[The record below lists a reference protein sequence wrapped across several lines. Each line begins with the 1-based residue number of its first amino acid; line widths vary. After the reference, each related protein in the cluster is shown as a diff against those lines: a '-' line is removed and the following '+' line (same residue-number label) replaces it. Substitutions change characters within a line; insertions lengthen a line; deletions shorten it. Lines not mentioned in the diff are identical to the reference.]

1 MMGLVQGLLFPTE
14 NTCHLCER
22 ALSGVPGRVLCS
34 ACEAALLTER
44 IPQGDIHSPHPP
56 LHACVSAFYHSGEAR
71 LLVHRLKYQS
81 DKRAAEPLCA
91 AMAHAFVLAGL
102 TAQADVAVPVPLN
115 VLRLYERGYNQA
127 ERLADGVCGHVGLPV
142 RPDLLSRNG
151 SEKTQV
157 GRSRE
162 QRLSA
167 MQNAFCACP
176 ADGLRVL
183 LVDDVLTTGATA
195 TACARALLQAGAVSV
210 TLLTACRA

>member
-34 ACEAALLTER
+34 ACEAALLAQR

-56 LHACVSAFYHSGEAR
+56 LYACVSAFYHSGEAR

-127 ERLADGVCGHVGLPV
+127 ERLADGVCGHVGVPV

-151 SEKTQV
+151 TEKRRW
-157 GRSRE
+157 GALGSSGYPPCKMRSVHAR
-162 QRLSA
+162 R
-167 MQNAFCACP
+167 
-176 ADGLRVL
+176 
-183 LVDDVLTTGATA
+183 
-195 TACARALLQAGAVSV
+195 TACAYCWLTMCSPRARRQLPAQGRCCKQA
-210 TLLTACRA
+210 LFP